1 MEEIMT
7 ATLFITLLPIC
18 LLGAMSPGPS
28 LAVVAKHSLSAGR
41 LHGVISAWA
50 HSCGILIY
58 ALLTISGLSVV
69 LQHSPVL
76 FKCINYLGVSYL
88 VFLGIKALQSKGG
101 IAEKMRTGE
110 KGTKIQAARDG
121 FAISIL
127 NPKIALFFIALFSQ
141 FINPS
146 YTIDEK
152 AMVTFMPAFIDGLW
166 YTLIAMVLS
175 NSVIVEKIH
184 KRASLI
190 DKVSGGFLLFLAFKA
205 LTL

>member
-1 MEEIMT
+1 MT
-7 ATLFITLLPIC
+7 ITLFITLLPIC

-41 LHGVISAWA
+41 INGLVSAWS

-69 LQHSPVL
+69 LQHSPII
-76 FKCINYLGVSYL
+76 FRCINYLGVSYL
-88 VFLGIKALQSKGG
+88 VYLGIKALQSKGG
-101 IAEKMRTGE
+101 IAEKIRSGE

-141 FINPS
+141 FMSTS
-146 YTIDEK
+146 YTISE
-152 AMVTFMPAFIDGLW
+152 MTVVVLMPALIDGLW
-166 YTLIAMVLS
+166 YSFIAMILS
-175 NSVIVEKIH
+175 SSVVVERIH
-184 KRASLI
+184 RRASLI
-190 DKVSGGFLLFLAFKA
+190 DKVSGGFLLLLAAKA